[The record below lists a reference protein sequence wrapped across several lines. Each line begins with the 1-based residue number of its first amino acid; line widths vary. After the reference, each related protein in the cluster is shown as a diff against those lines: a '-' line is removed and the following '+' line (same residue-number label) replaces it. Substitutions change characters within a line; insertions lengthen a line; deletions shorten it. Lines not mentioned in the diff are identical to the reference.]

1 MAHMADTEEIL
12 SKTDAA
18 EYIGV
23 SVRQLIRLTGK
34 GEVKHLPKR
43 RESEPTRYSRA
54 ALDAYLGKLPS
65 VVSGDVTG
73 GTPDTHGTPENNGNS
88 QALVRRAPENVIPVT
103 HGTADTPEFWLR
115 LASAFDAM
123 STPVRVVDK
132 LTLSVA
138 EAAQLL
144 GFTKDALREAISAG
158 KLKAKII
165 KGRRGWTIKREDL
178 NAYVRKL

>member
-1 MAHMADTEEIL
+1 MAEAEDIL
-12 SKTDAA
+12 DKTSAA

-54 ALDAYLGKLPS
+54 ALDSYLGKLPS
-65 VVSGDVTG
+65 VISGEVAHD
-73 GTPDTHGTPENNGNS
+73 TPDILVTPESNGNSGALVRVPFGGVAPVTPGTLGTPE
-88 QALVRRAPENVIPVT
+88 L
-103 HGTADTPEFWLR
+103 WLR
-115 LASAFDAM
+115 MAEAFDALA
-123 STPVRVVDK
+123 SPVRVADK

-138 EAAQLL
+138 EASQLS
-144 GFTKDALREAISAG
+144 GFSRESLREAINAG
-158 KLKAKII
+158 TLKAKTV

-178 NAYVRKL
+178 NAYVKKL

>member
-1 MAHMADTEEIL
+1 MAENEDIL
-12 SKTDAA
+12 SKGEAA

-65 VVSGDVTG
+65 IVSGDVTS
-73 GTPDTHGTPENNGNS
+73 GTLNTHDTPGNNGNS
-88 QALVRRAPENVIPVT
+88 QALARRPAESVTLVT
-103 HGTADTPEFWLR
+103 HGAADTPEFWLR

-138 EAAQLL
+138 EAAQLS
-144 GFTKDALREAISAG
+144 GFTKDALRDAIGAG
-158 KLKAKII
+158 KLKAKIV

-178 NAYVRKL
+178 DSYVKKL